1 MFRQSIAVRRWA
13 CALGMV
19 ALAAPLSAAPRIIP
33 RAPSVWLDDYTT
45 AELKSRIDKGCPV
58 VIVFSGG
65 TEETGPYVA
74 LGKHAARIRAYGE
87 AIARNVG
94 DALIAPVLH
103 YAPNPPYMTPF
114 PGTISLRP
122 EVFAAVNEDVARSLI
137 NGGFRRIALMSE
149 HGPSQKPLADV
160 AARLNAEFADKGA
173 QVFYISD
180 GYTRARREI
189 EAAIRA
195 EGKVGG
201 GHGGL
206 WDTSET
212 LAVDPSLVRPGP
224 YLPGTIDNDGNG
236 PVNALGYS
244 GDPTGAN
251 ARIGH
256 EFGAMRVRLASAEL
270 SAALKSAGACRR
282 QESRK

>member
-1 MFRQSIAVRRWA
+1 MAVA
-13 CALGMV
+13 AALP
-19 ALAAPLSAAPRIIP
+19 AHAAPRPSP
-33 RAPSVWLDDYTT
+33 RLPSVWLDDYTT
-45 AELKSRIDKGCPV
+45 AELRARIDKGCPV
-58 VIVFSGG
+58 VMVFSGG
-65 TEETGPYVA
+65 TEETGPYLA
-74 LGKHAARIRAYGE
+74 LGKHAARVRAYGE

-103 YAPNPPYMTPF
+103 YAPNPPYLTPF

-149 HGPSQKPLADV
+149 HGSSQKPLADV
-160 AARLNAEFADKGA
+160 AARLNAEFADKSA
-173 QVFYISD
+173 QVFYISE

-206 WDTSET
+206 WDTAET
-212 LAVDPSLVRPGP
+212 LAVDPGLVRPGP
-224 YLPGTIDNDGNG
+224 YLPGTVDNDGNG

-244 GDPTGAN
+244 GDPTGAS
-251 ARIGH
+251 AQLGQ
-256 EFGAMRVRLASAEL
+256 EFGALRVRLASEEL
-270 SAALKSAGACRR
+270 RAALKTAGTCR
-282 QESRK
+282 K

>member
-1 MFRQSIAVRRWA
+1 MFRLSIA
-13 CALGMV
+13 LGLLAM
-19 ALAAPLSAAPRIIP
+19 AAPAPVVARAIP

-45 AELKSRIDKGCPV
+45 AELKARIEKGCPV
-58 VIVFSGG
+58 VMVFSGG
-65 TEETGPYVA
+65 TEETGPYVS
-74 LGKHAARIRAYGE
+74 LGKHAARVHAYGE

-103 YAPNPPYMTPF
+103 YAPNPPYVMPF
-114 PGTISLRP
+114 PGTISLKP
-122 EVFAAVNEDVARSLI
+122 ETFAAVNEEVARSLI

-160 AARLNAEFADKGA
+160 AARLNAEFADRGA
-173 QVFYISD
+173 RVFYISD
-180 GYTRARREI
+180 GYARARREI

-195 EGKVGG
+195 NGKVGG

-212 LAVDPSLVRPGP
+212 LATAPSLVRPGP
-224 YLPGTIDNDGNG
+224 YLPGTSENDGNG
-236 PVNALGYS
+236 PVNSLGYS

-251 ARIGH
+251 AKLGR
-256 EFGAMRVRLASAEL
+256 EFGAMRVRLASEEL
-270 SAALKSAGACRR
+270 SAALKSAGACR
-282 QESRK
+282 K